1 MLESV
6 IGMSPISTKRYN
18 VFVYWDD
25 DKHILIEQTLFN
37 AE

>member
-6 IGMSPISTKRYN
+6 IRMSPISIKRYN

-25 DKHILIEQTLFN
+25 KYILIEQTLFN